1 MSRASR
7 VSTDAA
13 RDAQSA
19 TSDTAAAQLRR
30 LLHVIPRI
38 ADGQEHPIARLARI
52 AGVEDNR
59 QLIADLESLV
69 DRFDMPGGFVEG
81 VQVWI
86 DSKTVSVVSDHFRRP
101 MRLTMPE
108 LCALQLGLAVLRSER
123 PPSEHAVFERTLERL
138 RRIITVLP
146 QNSAQEDIRAARL
159 DGPGDRT
166 QLAAVRKA
174 LFTQHRIRIEYRGG
188 NAHTSA
194 WRTICPYGILFA
206 SGAWYVAAHCDS
218 SDGLRFFRL
227 DRIEATEPTNDP
239 YTIPPE
245 FTLDSL
251 AGNGQ
256 VLDGTPITM
265 MQVRYSARIAR
276 WIAERDGMT
285 LESDGTLVVD
295 HPVHDVE
302 WAIRHVMQY
311 GPDAEIITPPE
322 MRTEMVRRLVAIR
335 DENAATGAVIAP

>member
-7 VSTDAA
+7 VSGDGA
-13 RDAQSA
+13 RDAEPAAQ
-19 TSDTAAAQLRR
+19 DTAAAQLRR

-38 ADGQEHPIARLARI
+38 ADGREHPISRLARI

-86 DSKTVSVVSDHFRRP
+86 DGKTVSVVSDHFRRP

-123 PPSEHAVFERTLERL
+123 PPAEHAVFERTLERL

-146 QNSAQEDIRAARL
+146 QNRAQEDIRAARL

-166 QLAAVRKA
+166 HLAAIRKA
-174 LFTQHRIRIEYRGG
+174 LGAQHRIRLEYRGG
-188 NAHTSA
+188 SAHSST
-194 WRTICPYGILFA
+194 WRTVCPYGILFA

-218 SDGLRFFRL
+218 SNGLRFFRL
-227 DRIEATEPTNDP
+227 DRIEATESTEEA
-239 YTIPPE
+239 YAIPPE
-245 FTLDSL
+245 FTLDSI
-251 AGNGQ
+251 ARNGQ
-256 VLDGTPITM
+256 VLDGTPITT

-276 WIAERDGMT
+276 WIAERDEMT
-285 LESDGTLVVD
+285 LEGDGTLVVD

-302 WAIRHVMQY
+302 WAIRHVLQY
-311 GPDAEIITPPE
+311 GPDAEIVAPPE
-322 MRTEMVRRLVAIR
+322 MRAEMARRLVAMR
-335 DENAATGAVIAP
+335 GTGDGGDGVGTE

>member
-7 VSTDAA
+7 VSGDGA
-13 RDAQSA
+13 RDAGPAAQ
-19 TSDTAAAQLRR
+19 DTAAAQLRR

-38 ADGQEHPIARLARI
+38 ADGREHPISRLARI
-52 AGVEDNR
+52 AGVGDNR

-86 DSKTVSVVSDHFRRP
+86 DGKTVSVVSDHFRRP

-123 PPSEHAVFERTLERL
+123 PPAEHAVFERTLERL

-159 DGPGDRT
+159 DAPGDRT
-166 QLAAVRKA
+166 HLAAIRKA
-174 LFTQHRIRIEYRGG
+174 LAAQHRIRLEYRGG
-188 NAHTSA
+188 SAHSST
-194 WRTICPYGILFA
+194 WRTVCPYGILFA

-218 SDGLRFFRL
+218 SNGLRFFRL
-227 DRIEATEPTNDP
+227 DRIEATESTEEP
-239 YTIPPE
+239 YAIPPE
-245 FTLDSL
+245 FSLDSI
-251 AGNGQ
+251 ARNGQ
-256 VLDGTPITM
+256 VLDGTPITT

-276 WIAERDGMT
+276 WIAERDEMT

-302 WAIRHVMQY
+302 WAIRHVLQY
-311 GPDAEIITPPE
+311 GPDAEIVAPPE
-322 MRTEMVRRLVAIR
+322 MRAEMVRRLVAMGG
-335 DENAATGAVIAP
+335 TGDGGDGVGTE